1 MAESGRSSKQ
11 EEQAMDAPIG
21 RLVAHGVHLAYD
33 KRRVVHG
40 IDLAVPTGQ
49 VTAIVGANGCGK
61 STLLRGLGR
70 ILRPVEGRVELD
82 GRDLHRMRP
91 REVASVL
98 GLLPQQP
105 VAPEGISV
113 ADLVGRGR
121 HPHQGAFHR
130 WSGDDADA
138 VARALA
144 LTDTHDLVERRVEEL
159 SGGQRQRVWVA
170 MMLAQ
175 DPRILLL
182 DEPTTYLDIAH
193 QVDVLDLLAD
203 LNEQRGTTVVMV
215 LHDLNLAARYA
226 DHLVVMAAGR
236 LVREGAPADVL
247 DAACV
252 QEAFGMVARVL
263 SDPVTG
269 TPMVIPAGVRERREA
284 HAVRLA

>member
-1 MAESGRSSKQ
+1 M
-11 EEQAMDAPIG
+11 
-21 RLVAHGVHLAYD
+21 
-33 KRRVVHG
+33 
-40 IDLAVPTGQ
+40 
-49 VTAIVGANGCGK
+49 
-61 STLLRGLGR
+61 
-70 ILRPVEGRVELD
+70 
-82 GRDLHRMRP
+82 
-91 REVASVL
+91 L

-113 ADLVGRGR
+113 GDLVGRGR
-121 HPHQGAFHR
+121 HPHQGAFRR
-130 WSGDDADA
+130 WSADDADA

-144 LTDTHDLVERRVEEL
+144 LTDTHDLVGRRVEEL

-226 DHLVVMAAGR
+226 DQLVVMATGS
-236 LVREGAPADVL
+236 VVSEGAPAEVL
-247 DAACV
+247 TRECV
-252 QEAFGMVARVL
+252 REAFGLLARVVA
-263 SDPVTG
+263 DPVTG
-269 TPMVIPAGVRERREA
+269 CPMVVPAGVAQASRRTTT
-284 HAVRLA
+284 VRLASPNTRPDSAGPSQ